1 MRVVLEGHLD
11 YVDYTVT
18 LTNRSPSAINLD
30 TNTCQ
35 ACSHL
40 PSFYDPEDARTFFA
54 AETLTGLQ
62 RAIESPPFQ
71 FNAPLYRGWQV
82 LPATHLPGS
91 VQARLPFVCTASPDG
106 RWVLAIG
113 ARHDGVGIARNANY
127 SCLHI
132 TRQLPTFTP
141 GMEHTVSTRYY
152 FLRGGAQDALARWKK
167 ERYPFTEAYPAAK
180 QVFDLHSAIVR
191 PRGVVRTQLV
201 LHAGGIPGS
210 GATARLLS
218 SRGVS
223 YLVLDFGEELVGDV
237 SLSVRA
243 DAACKVSL
251 RYGEILEEALCEVP
265 SPSRNY
271 FSARDDFAL
280 AVGDSALRSRGRR
293 AFRYVRVQAEGPGD
307 VDVLDA
313 AATLRHYPVQDRGH
327 FACSDD
333 RLNRIWDIS
342 RRTTRLCMQQF
353 YEDGIK
359 RDGLLWLGDY
369 RVEYLCNVAAFGDQ
383 ALARKSLFM
392 IAASQREDG
401 AIPAAAAHGGGHQH
415 PHGIEYMPTIPFS
428 SVADWILI
436 NYDADFISSVKEYIW
451 HSGDR
456 DILPDLWPC
465 LVRLVGFLL
474 NADLDRARSMDD
486 FITDGFNSKAA
497 LHLNVYWALADA
509 LTLAG
514 RQGDASLEAG
524 IKEHRQR
531 LAKKLRTDFH
541 NSSSGLFSER
551 VGDSKEEK
559 TSWVLNSYAVLA
571 GLVDNP
577 AGARKLLER
586 VIANPQA
593 IRPNG
598 GWGRF
603 WTLKAMFESGL
614 HDEAVQCIRRDWGQ
628 LIDSGLTTCIE
639 GIPEGFDVSFPGED
653 FKIMG
658 SMCHGWTAG
667 PCYLLPAYVL
677 GVGPEAIGYER
688 IAVRPFLGDLQWAE
702 GTLPTPRGDIF
713 VRWEKEPHLRGQVF
727 LPDSISGVLSFPDG
741 RPDVAL
747 KPGWQVLP

>member
-1 MRVVLEGHLD
+1 MEDVDNQTAEMVFIPPGEFIMGTSEEEAQALAREYQVHPGLIRLEGPKRTVNLKAFWIDRFPVTNRQFFEFAQATGFFQSRQYLESEFVTGTPHPLPYFWTDGKIPPGLEDHPVVDVPWAWADAFAKWAGKRLPTAEEWEKAARGEDGRLYPWGNEWKETATHRRDPRAFMPPCMAEHRSYSLPVGCFPEGASPYGVMDLCGNVQEWTATTSAPSSGPGQMRQYVVKGASAAYTLKCFYRCASVAFNDTQFVRGGKGFRCVKAAAGPPPESCGLRPLPRRTVPAFPQPKVREDLYLKEPITFEAGPKIRVPYLPEGFAGLIAPEGVSIKTVGSDSWSDLKSTPHTSTGWKISADGTRAECETHFTERQVLMRVVLEGHLD

-40 PSFYDPEDARTFFA
+40 PYFYDPEDARTFFA

-218 SRGVS
+218 SRGVG

-280 AVGDSALRSRGRR
+280 AVGDSALRS
-293 AFRYVRVQAEGPGD
+293 
-307 VDVLDA
+307 
-313 AATLRHYPVQDRGH
+313 
-327 FACSDD
+327 
-333 RLNRIWDIS
+333 
-342 RRTTRLCMQQF
+342 
-353 YEDGIK
+353 
-359 RDGLLWLGDY
+359 
-369 RVEYLCNVAAFGDQ
+369 
-383 ALARKSLFM
+383 
-392 IAASQREDG
+392 
-401 AIPAAAAHGGGHQH
+401 PA
-415 PHGIEYMPTIPFS
+415 
-428 SVADWILI
+428 
-436 NYDADFISSVKEYIW
+436 
-451 HSGDR
+451 
-456 DILPDLWPC
+456 
-465 LVRLVGFLL
+465 
-474 NADLDRARSMDD
+474 
-486 FITDGFNSKAA
+486 
-497 LHLNVYWALADA
+497 
-509 LTLAG
+509 
-514 RQGDASLEAG
+514 
-524 IKEHRQR
+524 
-531 LAKKLRTDFH
+531 
-541 NSSSGLFSER
+541 
-551 VGDSKEEK
+551 
-559 TSWVLNSYAVLA
+559 
-571 GLVDNP
+571 
-577 AGARKLLER
+577 
-586 VIANPQA
+586 
-593 IRPNG
+593 
-598 GWGRF
+598 
-603 WTLKAMFESGL
+603 
-614 HDEAVQCIRRDWGQ
+614 
-628 LIDSGLTTCIE
+628 
-639 GIPEGFDVSFPGED
+639 
-653 FKIMG
+653 
-658 SMCHGWTAG
+658 
-667 PCYLLPAYVL
+667 
-677 GVGPEAIGYER
+677 
-688 IAVRPFLGDLQWAE
+688 
-702 GTLPTPRGDIF
+702 
-713 VRWEKEPHLRGQVF
+713 
-727 LPDSISGVLSFPDG
+727 
-741 RPDVAL
+741 
-747 KPGWQVLP
+747 